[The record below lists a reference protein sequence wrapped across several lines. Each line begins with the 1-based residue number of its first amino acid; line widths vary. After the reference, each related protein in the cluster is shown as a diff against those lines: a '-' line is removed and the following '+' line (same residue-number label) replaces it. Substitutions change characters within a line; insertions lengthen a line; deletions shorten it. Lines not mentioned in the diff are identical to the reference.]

1 MRTKIMYLGLAVSL
15 TLMMIIFSI
24 CAGSK
29 SLESLLK
36 EENYYEV
43 ENYCKK
49 QKGEKQRECYKKLAD
64 ALFAK
69 ADYDSSVKY
78 YEKAGYTKKEIY
90 AKAAVVYFNKN
101 DFESA
106 ASYYEKAGY
115 PGKQAYIKIADSC
128 YAEKN
133 YEMAIKYYNKAG
145 ESEKAQGCCLKL
157 IDVCLTKQDYN
168 SAFKYFQDLGSSEN
182 DANIKIGDWCLS
194 KKEYDSAIEYYKR
207 AGHSEK
213 EAIAKVKLVKLSELK
228 HQVYS
233 YIDKIPDCEECIH
246 IELLVQL
253 GIDYLEIEYFNET
266 LAAFAIALVEY
277 GRIAN
282 DLLGSTMKL
291 YNEVFKDGTKNINYY
306 ELDRI
311 NREVKKKQAIAEV
324 YLNMEFDN
332 EIETI
337 QKFIETKQA
346 MTGITLLNEVLKSSK
361 VTKNEVIEKY
371 KVELTEI
378 TAIKD
383 SEFLSK
389 AIDYLTKM
397 SKAENI
403 RVRYFSLSGLALIN
417 NPIVVKPLID
427 NCDRYFFPSIF
438 KRFVALKN
446 EIYTD
451 LMNGLQVG
459 NPYTRSNIAFALGQ
473 IGDKNI
479 KNELGNILNKELDK
493 VVRINLIYALIML
506 GEKNMISDIVTG
518 TKSMDNDVKLA
529 SIRAIQWLNVK
540 GNIEVA
546 VKDILPLLEDSDED
560 IRFFAAHVFAAMPT
574 KANEDVV
581 TKLVSLLDDEK
592 KDVREASQ
600 NALSKMKT
608 DFVIS
613 QIINIINSGNKNAKI
628 GALAVLGKIGNQ
640 KHLSVILKHIKDEDI
655 EIKRAA
661 ISSLGSL
668 GSTESIEPLLNII
681 KTNDDLGTNAAFSL
695 FSIKDLN
702 YEYVKSSL
710 INEKNLAAYFVLALL
725 REDSGK
731 LGIEKI
737 LRSGDI
743 NNRIQAANLAS
754 ILRDNFYVDA
764 LKILSKHHDSYYY
777 PTDLYARKAAWKA
790 QVMTMLVAMSYN

>member
-1 MRTKIMYLGLAVSL
+1 MRTKIMYLGLAISL
-15 TLMMIIFSI
+15 TLMMLIFSL

-29 SLESLLK
+29 NLERLLR
-36 EENYYEV
+36 EENYYDV

-49 QKGEKQRECYKKLAD
+49 LKGEKQTECYKKLAD

-69 ADYDSSVKY
+69 ADYDSSIKY
-78 YEKAGYTKKEIY
+78 YEKAGYTKEEIY
-90 AKAAVVYFNKN
+90 EKTAVAYFKKN

-115 PGKQAYIKIADSC
+115 PGKQAYTKIADAC
-128 YAEKN
+128 YADKN
-133 YEMAIKYYNKAG
+133 YEMAIKYYNRAG
-145 ESEKAQGCCLKL
+145 ESEKARGCYLKL
-157 IDVCLTKQDYN
+157 IDVCLTNQDYN
-168 SAFKYFQDLGSSEN
+168 SAFKYFEDLGYSEK
-182 DANIKIGDWCLS
+182 DANTKIGDWCLL
-194 KKEYDSAIEYYKR
+194 KEEYDSAIEYYKK
-207 AGHSEK
+207 AGYSEK
-213 EAIAKVKLVKLSELK
+213 EAITKVKLAKLSELK
-228 HQVYS
+228 HQIYS
-233 YIDKIPDCEECIH
+233 YLDKIPDYEDCIH

-277 GRIAN
+277 RRIAN

-291 YNEVFKDGTKNINYY
+291 YNEVFKDGAENINYY

-311 NREVKKKQAIAEV
+311 NRDVKKKQAIAEV

-337 QKFIETKQA
+337 QKFFETKQA
-346 MTGITLLNEVLKSSK
+346 MTGITLLKEVLKSSK
-361 VTKNEVIEKY
+361 ETKNDVIGKY

-403 RVRYFSLSGLALIN
+403 RVRYFSLSGLASIN

-438 KRFVALKN
+438 KCYVALKS

-451 LMNGLQVG
+451 LMSGLQME

-473 IGDKNI
+473 IGDKSI
-479 KNELGNILNKELDK
+479 KNELCNILNKELDK

-518 TKSMDNDVKLA
+518 AKSTDKDVKLA

-540 GNIEVA
+540 GNIEVD

-560 IRFFAAHVFAAMPT
+560 IRFFAAHVFAAMPR

-581 TKLVSLLDDEK
+581 TKLASLLDDEK
-592 KDVREASQ
+592 KNVREASQ
-600 NALSKMKT
+600 NALTKMKT

-613 QIINIINSGNKNAKI
+613 QIINIIKSGSKKARI
-628 GALAVLGKIGNQ
+628 EALTVLGKIGNE
-640 KHLSVILKHIKDEDI
+640 KHLNVILKNIKDEDI

-661 ISSLGSL
+661 ISSSGSL
-668 GSTESIEPLLNII
+668 GSIESVEPLLNII
-681 KTNDDLGTNAAFSL
+681 KTNVDLGINAAFSL
-695 FSIKDLN
+695 FLIKDLN

-710 INEKNLAAYFVLALL
+710 LNEKKLAAYFVLAFLG
-725 REDSGK
+725 EDSGK
-731 LGIEKI
+731 LGIEKM

-743 NNRIQAANLAS
+743 NNRIKAASLAS

-764 LKILSKHHDSYYY
+764 LKVLSKHHDSSYY

-790 QVMTMLVAMSYN
+790 LVTTTLAAKSNN